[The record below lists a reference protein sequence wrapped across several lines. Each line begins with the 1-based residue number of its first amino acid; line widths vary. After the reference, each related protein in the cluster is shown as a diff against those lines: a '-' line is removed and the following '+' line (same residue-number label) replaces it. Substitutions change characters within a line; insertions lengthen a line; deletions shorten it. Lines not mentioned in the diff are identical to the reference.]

1 VIAVTSK
8 NHQRAVRYRQL
19 ALAEP
24 DRASADLL
32 LKLADEADR
41 DVLCTS
47 DWIRSNSPNGDTMRP
62 AKQTVKHSYITAAHT

>member
-1 VIAVTSK
+1 VTSK
-8 NHQRAVRYRQL
+8 NHARSVRYRQL

-24 DRASADLL
+24 DRAIADVL